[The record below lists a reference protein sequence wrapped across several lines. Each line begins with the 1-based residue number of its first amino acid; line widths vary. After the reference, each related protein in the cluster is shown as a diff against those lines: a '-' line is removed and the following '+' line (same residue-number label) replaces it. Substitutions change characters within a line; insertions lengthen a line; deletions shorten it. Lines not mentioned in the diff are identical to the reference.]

1 MNNKQLD
8 HVIEQLLNESKSYG
22 FDAAEVMVTSQ
33 KDFEASVFQGNVD
46 EYSISESSG
55 LSFRG
60 IKNGSI
66 GYAYTEKV
74 NDISTDLLLKE
85 AMDNLKVID
94 SNDEEFIFSNEE
106 KLKYKKINQFN
117 ASYMEVSNEEKIS
130 LLKKMEKEAYAYDE
144 RVSTIKNCI
153 YGDANQLLKLS
164 NTYKIDLE
172 EKSNG
177 FFLYFSVGVKSN
189 DEIQSGYSIFFGN
202 DFSTIDYKE
211 IVHEAVDKAV
221 NLLGA
226 ETITSNNYPVI
237 IENKTFA
244 SLLKAY
250 GSIFS
255 AEAVQKGL
263 SLLEGK
269 LNEKIANSKLT
280 IIDDPHL
287 ENKLASRS
295 FDSEGVPTQVK
306 KIVENGEL
314 KTFLHNLKTANK
326 AKVKSTANA
335 IRHSY
340 KSSVGIAPSNFYI
353 DAGDINLKDMI
364 GSIDKGLYLV
374 SLEGMHAGINPVSGD
389 FSLAAKGFFIE
400 EGIKVKPVNQI
411 TVSGN
416 FFNLL
421 QSIEM
426 IGEDLA
432 FGLPSGASIFGSP
445 SIKVKSLTISGN

>member
-1 MNNKQLD
+1 MNNNQLD
-8 HVIEQLLNESKSYG
+8 NIIDQLLSESESFG

-33 KDFEASVFQGNVD
+33 KDFEASVFQGSVD
-46 EYSISESSG
+46 EYSISESLG

-66 GYAYTEKV
+66 GYAYTEKI

-94 SNDEEFIFSNEE
+94 SMDQEFIFANEE
-106 KLKYKKINQFN
+106 ELKYKSINQFN
-117 ASYMEVSNEEKIS
+117 ELYTEISNKEKIS

-144 RVSTIKNCI
+144 RVSTIKHCI

-164 NTYKIDLE
+164 NTYKINLE

-202 DFSTIDYKE
+202 DFSAIDYKA
-211 IVHEAVDKAV
+211 IVHEAVDKAI

-226 ETITSNNYPVI
+226 ETIKSDNYPVI

-250 GSIFS
+250 ASIFS

-269 LNEKIANSKLT
+269 LNEKIANNQLS
-280 IIDDPHL
+280 IIDHPHL
-287 ENKLASRS
+287 ENKMASRS

-306 KIVENGEL
+306 KIVENGQL

-335 IRHSY
+335 IRYSY

-353 DAGDINLKDMI
+353 EAGDITLKDMV
-364 GSIDKGLYLV
+364 GSIDKGLYIV

-389 FSLAAKGFFIE
+389 FSLAAKGFLIE
-400 EGIKVKPVNQI
+400 KGKKSKPVNQI

-416 FFNLL
+416 FFKVL

-426 IGEDLA
+426 IGRDLE
-432 FGLPSGASIFGSP
+432 FGLPSGASIYGSP
-445 SIKVKSLTISGN
+445 SIKVKSLTISGD

>member
-1 MNNKQLD
+1 MNSNQLD
-8 HVIEQLLNESKSYG
+8 SIIEKLLNASGSHG
-22 FDAAEVMVTSQ
+22 FDGAEVMVTSQ
-33 KDFEASVFQGNVD
+33 KDFEASVFEGDID

-66 GYAYTEKV
+66 GYAYTEKID
-74 NDISTDLLLKE
+74 DIASDLLLKE
-85 AMDNLKVID
+85 AMDNLKAID
-94 SNDEEFIFSNEE
+94 SRDQEFIFNNKEALE
-106 KLKYKKINQFN
+106 YKEINQFN
-117 ASYMEVSNEEKIS
+117 ESYTEVTNEEKIE
-130 LLKKMEKEAYAYDE
+130 LLKKMEKEAYAYDH
-144 RVSTIKNCI
+144 RVSTVKHCI
-153 YGDANQLLKLS
+153 FGDGNQLLKIK
-164 NTYKIDLE
+164 NTYGIDLE

-177 FFLYFSVGVKSN
+177 FFLYFSVGVKTD

-202 DFSTIDYKE
+202 NYSAVDYKV

-221 NLLGA
+221 SLLGA
-226 ETITSNNYPVI
+226 KTIKSDNYPVV

-250 GSIFS
+250 VSIFS
-255 AEAVQKGL
+255 AESVQKGL

-269 LNEKIANSKLT
+269 LNKRIANKALT
-280 IIDDPHL
+280 IVDHPHL
-287 ENKLASRS
+287 ENKMASRS

-326 AKVKSTANA
+326 AQVQSTANA
-335 IRHSY
+335 IRYSY
-340 KSSVGIAPSNFYI
+340 KSSIGIAPSNFYI
-353 DAGDINLKDMI
+353 EAGEIEVDDMLA
-364 GSIDKGLYLV
+364 SLDQGLYII

-389 FSLAAKGFFIE
+389 FSLAAKGFLIE
-400 EGIKVKPVNQI
+400 NGEKVRPVNQI

-416 FFNLL
+416 FLKVL

-432 FGLPSGASIFGSP
+432 FDLPSGASIFGAP
-445 SIKVKSLTISGN
+445 SIKVKSLTISGS